1 MRRWFGFSL
10 AVLLL
15 IIAYLIR
22 QNATSIAIVLSV
34 VALVIMMVY
43 YSMPATQLL
52 IIRSWQ
58 FVTFPITWLMS
69 HLLLGSVFFVI
80 LLPMAVIAGLLGYDP
95 LRLKRSGQ
103 STNWIARNEQRD
115 ISRYFK
121 QF

>member
-34 VALVIMMVY
+34 LALVITVVY

-58 FVTFPITWLMS
+58 FLTLPITWLMS

-80 LLPMAVIAGLLGYDP
+80 LLPMTVIARLLGYDP
-95 LRLKRSGQ
+95 LRLKRRGQ